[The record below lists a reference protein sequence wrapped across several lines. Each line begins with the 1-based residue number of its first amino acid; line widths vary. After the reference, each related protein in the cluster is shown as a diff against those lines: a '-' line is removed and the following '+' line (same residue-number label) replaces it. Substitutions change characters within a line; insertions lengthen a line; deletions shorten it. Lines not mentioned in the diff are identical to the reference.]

1 MSLKL
6 KKIDYTKYP
15 LPRMR
20 HHANPV
26 LYFPLKQHKGNNFY
40 YPPVFEKL
48 EWNEIFSSGKPP
60 DMLDIGCGLG
70 RFLLE
75 ISLKNSDKNILGFEV
90 RQTAVEWIKG
100 VIEGEKLPNVQA
112 LWYSAVNGMSF
123 IETGSIEKV
132 FYFFPDPWVK
142 KKQNKRRAFSAEL
155 LKEIHR
161 VLKPE
166 GNLYLMTDVPEVD
179 EYQQSIL
186 KETGLFEFRYTEKD
200 QWDLQVRS
208 NHEIF
213 CEDRGIPFIRM
224 TCKKKQ

>member
-75 ISLKNSDKNILGFEV
+75 TSLKNSDKNILGFEV

-112 LWYSAVNGMSF
+112 LWYSQVNGMSF

-186 KETGLFEFRYTEKD
+186 NETGLFEFRYTEKD

-213 CEDRGIPFIRM
+213 CEDKGIPFIRM
-224 TCKKKQ
+224 TCRKKQ

>member
-75 ISLKNSDKNILGFEV
+75 TSLKNSDKNILGFEV

-186 KETGLFEFRYTEKD
+186 NETGLFEFRYTEKD

-213 CEDRGIPFIRM
+213 CEDKGIPFIRM
-224 TCKKKQ
+224 TCRKKQ

>member
-1 MSLKL
+1 MTKF
-6 KKIDYTKYP
+6 IDYTKYP

-75 ISLKNSDKNILGFEV
+75 TSLKNSDKNILGFEV

-186 KETGLFEFRYTEKD
+186 NETGLFEFRYTEKD

-213 CEDRGIPFIRM
+213 CEDKGIPFIRM
-224 TCKKKQ
+224 TCRKKQ

>member
-1 MSLKL
+1 
-6 KKIDYTKYP
+6 
-15 LPRMR
+15 R

-75 ISLKNSDKNILGFEV
+75 TSLKNSDKNILGFEV

-186 KETGLFEFRYTEKD
+186 NETGLFEFRYTEKD

-213 CEDRGIPFIRM
+213 CEDKGIPFIRM
-224 TCKKKQ
+224 TCRKKQ

>member
-1 MSLKL
+1 MTKF
-6 KKIDYTKYP
+6 IDYTKYP
-15 LPRMR
+15 LPRIR

-75 ISLKNSDKNILGFEV
+75 TSLKNSDKNILGFEV

-186 KETGLFEFRYTEKD
+186 NETGLFEFRYTEKD

-213 CEDRGIPFIRM
+213 CEDKGIPFIRM
-224 TCKKKQ
+224 TCRKKQ

>member
-1 MSLKL
+1 
-6 KKIDYTKYP
+6 
-15 LPRMR
+15 MR

-75 ISLKNSDKNILGFEV
+75 TSLKNSDKNILGFEV

-186 KETGLFEFRYTEKD
+186 NETGLFEFRYTEKD

-213 CEDRGIPFIRM
+213 CEDKGIPFIRM
-224 TCKKKQ
+224 TCRKKQ